1 MGIFNLFSKKKKSE
15 QKGITAPR
23 YKGRWYGL
31 MFCLGEESGR
41 DMREAT
47 KDKASEILTM
57 LKISN
62 EFPDDFKYVNKLIEL
77 EKAREEQSKQ
87 LTDSQRQAEYL
98 IGAVEAKKVY
108 NESLETYDYSEPGT
122 PVKVKEDNAV
132 QKVK

>member
-1 MGIFNLFSKKKKSE
+1 MCIFNLFSKKKKSE

-108 NESLETYDYSEPGT
+108 LEGRNWERLLQDQEI
-122 PVKVKEDNAV
+122 
-132 QKVK
+132 

>member
-1 MGIFNLFSKKKKSE
+1 
-15 QKGITAPR
+15 
-23 YKGRWYGL
+23 
-31 MFCLGEESGR
+31 
-41 DMREAT
+41 
-47 KDKASEILTM
+47 M

-108 NESLETYDYSEPGT
+108 LEGRNWERLLQDQEI
-122 PVKVKEDNAV
+122 
-132 QKVK
+132 